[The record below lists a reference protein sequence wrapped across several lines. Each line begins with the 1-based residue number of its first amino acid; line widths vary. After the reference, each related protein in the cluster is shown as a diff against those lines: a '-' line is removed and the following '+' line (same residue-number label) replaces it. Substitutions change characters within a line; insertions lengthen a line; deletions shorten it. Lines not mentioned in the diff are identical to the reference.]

1 MVELA
6 REIAGTGPEGIIA
19 LLAFAGIALAWKA
32 LSILEKITRNKES
45 DE

>member
-6 REIAGTGPEGIIA
+6 REIAGTGPAGIIA
-19 LLAFAGIALAWKA
+19 LLAFAAFGLAWKA
-32 LSILEKITRNKES
+32 LSILEKNPRKKEK